1 MFSIS
6 RSDGRTIVALVATR
20 GRRELLLSRAIPSIF
35 RQTRLPDRIVV
46 VADHSKE
53 EMSGADMA
61 ALARQIQSLGDKSVS
76 VTVLRNVRTPRRAAG
91 AWNTGIDQ
99 LHRDARLVARPEL
112 CFVAI
117 LDDDDAWEPD
127 HLEACLEEAVAGDF
141 GMVAAGLIR
150 HEAPDDLGHRHAI
163 PHALDAREQFIRGQ
177 HIQGS
182 NLFVRLDAMLKAGCF
197 DEHLTSCTD
206 RDLCIRLAALP
217 DLRFGHVDK
226 HTVHH
231 FADVRPDR
239 LSAPSS
245 AAKLDGLT
253 RFWRKHADHFD
264 QSARGEA
271 SKRAHERFGWSL
283 QPPEVRVTDVPPLLS
298 PPRRVDMVIGFVTDA
313 KPRDHVSG
321 LLDDLHRLASDS
333 GISKVR
339 VVVIENGP
347 LPSGDER
354 PLRALVE
361 RFRTQGLDIHL
372 VTIEQQRED
381 WAQGRLIDTPDPTR
395 KRLPI
400 AVTRTVLNT
409 YVVRAAE
416 DITGAWAWILD
427 DDKRLAIHVDR
438 GDGRAVARPSPD
450 LAALCALQDAGVDV
464 VIGPDTDAAPLPFTA
479 TLRVQLVDLH
489 NYLRLLGGSAPNAP
503 LPDSSAADFAS
514 RATLRDTYYDLS
526 KHTEHLETPF
536 SLPRAADLQI
546 AGETLALI
554 ASKIDRLLAG
564 EPVFRPLRVTAQE
577 LTPSGGQ
584 ASAQRGGSTF
594 FFTPRVLFE
603 YPQTLARFGDR
614 YVRRSDMLTAQLMRD
629 QLGLNIVMHP
639 AAGVRHDRSTT
650 KRAKL
655 ENETLWED
663 VLGYA
668 LYRAANEIMQQ
679 RPPERRCEPLL
690 AWSPNELDTAVRLVK
705 KYISE
710 RLAALTLNGWRIV
723 GLAESVRHLATRL
736 AQAGSPWAAGEHTLH
751 LARIREEMDRI
762 CGNFKPS
769 AVAEFADRIR
779 NSVPDADIRSAFTSM
794 DGLISEY
801 RATLGA
807 VGVIDP
813 KWVAARERRARA
825 LLKTAYRVKSARL
838 LGTGGEGIVFTDEE
852 RVFKVFDLL
861 KRRSNHDTLATLTRF
876 RDQFEH
882 ARHLYP
888 LARVEVK
895 DGTLMVVYPFEPSEP
910 YAGGR
915 GTEMIGLLRECKA
928 NGIVFRN
935 MHPKNL
941 RVSATGLK
949 LIDYGSDIRAYSD
962 AGYRAMAERAWLTWR
977 WPHRAD
983 LEELMRR
990 SLIDKALPEL
1000 DGFERFWVALNE
1012 EKPSATRIVA
1022 ATVDDILLRTPAKR
1036 VLDYGCGKKAR
1047 SARRL
1052 AEAGLQTVGFD
1063 PGEGMP
1069 AKWAEQGPA
1078 PKNLILTT
1086 DRATALSHAPFDAAV
1101 CSLVIC
1107 ELGDGPEYERVLAD
1121 LRASIRDEG
1130 LLVISFCNP
1139 FGTFGGPTS
1148 LHRRRDLPVDMT
1160 YEDTFWY
1167 TENAETG
1174 VGRREFHRPLSRIER
1189 DLRRHG
1195 FEVERRVQSST
1206 VDTER
1211 FEPAS
1216 DFMTLVCRPIPV
1228 PQPPRMVSLVVKTCA
1243 MEATTLERQVAHL
1256 VAQLEG
1262 PRTFQERVLAID
1274 SLRDGFVRQHAGS
1287 DWSALQ
1293 KAAERLLRRGIIDRI
1308 VQGPGIGNES
1318 RRIVKEWFGIDSEE
1332 THTSQGA
1339 PLATPL
1345 LAMETCTG
1353 DYILQVDSDL
1363 LISRGDRAHDYLGE
1377 MIAAIEAT
1385 PYALTVSL
1393 NIPQPTSQP
1402 FTPGNDGGP
1411 WRVEA
1416 RGCLLHMARMM
1427 AARPFP
1433 NQLDADA
1440 PKLSWHRSMDL
1451 AAAAGHIVSFRG
1463 GDAQAAFIHPP
1474 NEFKRSVTDWM
1485 LLMDFVEQGH
1495 MPAEQMGRVELVGGP
1510 LLWVPRNRSEP
1521 FVFVITG
1528 RNVAPGRAARCLE
1541 SLASQHRQD
1550 WGAVIIDD
1558 GSSGLARESLRLAIE
1573 PWRER
1578 VTLIQ
1583 PRERRGQLANM
1594 TLAIRHVCTNPD
1606 SVIITLDLDDALIG
1620 KSVLDRLE
1628 NEYLK
1633 GADVTVGSMLRTD
1646 KHAEYPVVFD
1656 APRRSRG
1663 GNVWQH
1669 LRTFRRRLFDAIP
1682 DHDLKLGTRYVDI
1695 AVDWAFMLP
1704 IVEMAERPAW
1714 IREPLYLY
1722 EPSGLGKGSDR
1733 IDREQQI
1740 AAIVAKSPRR
1750 PHTIAS
1756 KETVLDPQQM
1766 SADVWPQDGGVL
1778 FLRHGERPSF
1788 AGLNAAEKDAVRLTD
1803 QGRDA
1808 ALRLGMALGGEV
1820 LIASSPVLRAV
1831 ETAAAIAEA
1840 MGVSDAEVRQIDA
1853 LVNFRIADTDTYELV
1868 KRRLGWAGLM
1878 TAWMDG
1884 SLDRNILIPCH
1895 DVARSAIDAALMA
1908 AEAAG
1913 RSRVVAVTHDFMIMA
1928 LLASLRGVRVTA
1940 VPYLGGVFVSLD
1952 EAQIMRKTEVIQ

>member
-1 MFSIS
+1 VISTS
-6 RSDGRTIVALVATR
+6 RSDGRTIVALVDTR
-20 GRRELLLSRAIPSIF
+20 DRRELLLSRAIPSVL
-35 RQTRLPDRIVV
+35 RQTRLPDRLVV
-46 VADHSKE
+46 VVDHSKE
-53 EMSGADMA
+53 EMSGAEMA
-61 ALARQIQSLGDKSVS
+61 ALARQIQSVGDKSVS
-76 VTVLRNVRTPRRAAG
+76 VTVLRNVRTARRAAG

-99 LHRDARLVARPEL
+99 LHRDARLLARPEL

-127 HLEACLEEAVAGDF
+127 HLEMCLEEAVAGDC
-141 GMVAAGLIR
+141 GMVASGLIR
-150 HEAPDDLGHRHAI
+150 HESPDDQGHRHAI
-163 PHALDAREQFIRGQ
+163 PQVLDAREQFMRGQ

-182 NLFVRLDAMLKAGCF
+182 NLFVRLDAILKAGCF
-197 DEHLTSCTD
+197 DEHLPSCTD

-217 DLRFGHVDK
+217 DLRFGRTEK

-231 FADVRPDR
+231 FADVRSDR

-253 RFWRKHADHFD
+253 RFWRKYADHFD
-264 QSARGEA
+264 EDARGEA
-271 SKRAHERFGWSL
+271 AKRAHERFGWSL
-283 QPPEVRVTDVPPLLS
+283 QPPEVRVTDIPPLLS
-298 PPRRVDMVIGFVTDA
+298 PPRRVGMVIGFVTDA
-313 KPRDHVSG
+313 KPRDHVHG
-321 LLDDLHRLASDS
+321 LLDDLHRLASDP
-333 GISKVR
+333 GISRVR

-354 PLRALVE
+354 PLRALVD
-361 RFRTQGLDIHL
+361 RFRADGLDIHL

-409 YVVRAAE
+409 YVARAMA
-416 DITGAWAWILD
+416 DIPNAWAWILD

-438 GDGRAVARPSPD
+438 GDGIAVSRPSPD
-450 LAALCALQDAGVDV
+450 LSTLCALQDAGVDV
-464 VIGPDTDAAPLPFTA
+464 VIGPDTEAAPLPFTA
-479 TLRVQLVDLH
+479 TLRVQLVDLNNH
-489 NYLRLLGGSAPNAP
+489 LRLLGSSAPNAE
-503 LPDSSAADFAS
+503 LPDRSCADFVA
-514 RATLRDTYYDLS
+514 RAILRDTYYDLS
-526 KHTEHLETPF
+526 KYTEHLETPF
-536 SLPRAADLQI
+536 SLPRETNRRNAA
-546 AGETLALI
+546 ETLAFV

-564 EPVFRPLRVTAQE
+564 EAIFRPLRVSSLE
-577 LTPSGGQ
+577 LSPSSGVT
-584 ASAQRGGSTF
+584 SAQRGGSTIF
-594 FFTPRVLFE
+594 FNPRVLLE

-614 YVRRSDMLTAQLMRD
+614 YVRRSDILISQLMRD

-639 AAGVRHDRSTT
+639 AAGVRHDRSST

-668 LYRAANEIMQQ
+668 LYRAANEVMQQ
-679 RPPERRCEPLL
+679 RLVNKRREPLL
-690 AWSPNELDTAVRLVK
+690 AWTSTELDTAVGLVK

-723 GLAESVRHLATRL
+723 GLAESVRHLAARL
-736 AQAGSPWAAGEHTLH
+736 AQAGSRWAVGEHTVH

-779 NSVPDADIRSAFTSM
+779 NSVPDADIRAAFTSM

-801 RATLGA
+801 RATLGDL
-807 VGVIDP
+807 GDIDQGL
-813 KWVAARERRARA
+813 AASRERRARA
-825 LLKTAYRVKSARL
+825 LLKAVYRVKSARL
-838 LGTGGEGIVFTDEE
+838 LGAGGEGIVFTDED
-852 RVFKVFDLL
+852 RVYKVFDLL
-861 KRRSNHDTLATLTRF
+861 KRRPNHDTLATLTHF

-882 ARHLYP
+882 AKHLYP

-895 DGTLMVVYPFEPSEP
+895 DGTLLVVYPFEPSEP

-915 GTEMIGLLRECKA
+915 GTEIIGLLRECKA

-941 RVSATGLK
+941 RVPATGLK
-949 LIDYGSDIRAYSD
+949 LIDYGSDVRSFTD
-962 AGYRAMAERAWLTWR
+962 AGYRSMAERAWLTWR

-990 SLIDKALPEL
+990 ALTDKALPEL
-1000 DGFERFWVALNE
+1000 DGFSRFWMALNE
-1012 EKPSATRIVA
+1012 DKPSATRIVA
-1022 ATVDDILLRTPAKR
+1022 AAVDDILLKSPAKR

-1063 PGEGMP
+1063 PGERMP
-1069 AKWAEQGPA
+1069 AKWAEQGPV

-1086 DRATALSHAPFDAAV
+1086 DRITALSHAPFDAAV

-1107 ELGDGPEYERVLAD
+1107 ELDDGSEYEQVLAD
-1121 LRASIRDEG
+1121 LRASVRDDG

-1148 LHRRRDLPVDMT
+1148 LHRRRDLPAGMT

-1174 VGRREFHRPLSRIER
+1174 AGRREFHRPLARVER
-1189 DLRRHG
+1189 DLLRHG
-1195 FEVERRVQSST
+1195 IQVDRRVESRT

-1216 DFMTLVCRPIPV
+1216 DFITLVCRPIPA
-1228 PQPPRMVSLVVKTCA
+1228 PQPPRKVSLVIKTCA
-1243 MEATTLERQVAHL
+1243 MEAATIERQVAHL

-1262 PRTFQERVLAID
+1262 PRTFDERVLAID

-1287 DWSALQ
+1287 DWNALQ
-1293 KAAERLLRRGIIDRI
+1293 EAGERLLRRGIIDRI
-1308 VQGPGIGNES
+1308 VQGPGVGGES
-1318 RRIVKEWFGIDSEE
+1318 RRIVKEWFGIDSDK

-1363 LISRGDRAHDYLGE
+1363 LISRGNRVHDYLGE

-1385 PYALTVSL
+1385 PLAVTVSL
-1393 NIPQPTSQP
+1393 NIPQPSSQP
-1402 FTPGNDGGP
+1402 FTPGNGGGP

-1416 RGCLLHMARMM
+1416 RGCLLHKARLM

-1440 PKLSWHRSMDL
+1440 PQHSWHRSIDI
-1451 AAAAGHIVSFRG
+1451 AAAAGHIVSMRG
-1463 GDAQAAFIHPP
+1463 GDAQTAFIHPP
-1474 NEFKRSVTDWM
+1474 NEFKRSVMDWM
-1485 LLMDFVEQGH
+1485 LLMDLVEQGH

-1528 RNVAPGRAARCLE
+1528 RNVPPGRAARCLE
-1541 SLASQHRQD
+1541 SLASQHRHD

-1558 GSSGLARESLRLAIE
+1558 GSSELARHSLRLAIE

-1594 TLAIRHVCTNPD
+1594 TLAIRHICTNPD

-1620 KSVLDRLE
+1620 SSVLDRLGT
-1628 NEYLK
+1628 EYLK

-1646 KHAEYPVVFD
+1646 KHAEYPVAFD
-1656 APRRSRG
+1656 TPRQSRG

-1669 LRTFRRRLFDAIP
+1669 LRTFRKRLFDAIP

-1733 IDREQQI
+1733 FEREQQI

-1750 PHTIAS
+1750 PQTGAS

-1803 QGRDA
+1803 QGRNA
-1808 ALRLGMALGGEV
+1808 ALRLGKALGSEV
-1820 LIASSPVLRAV
+1820 LLASSPVLRAV

-1840 MGVSDAEVRQIDA
+1840 MGVSEAEVRQIDA
-1853 LVNFRIADTDTYELV
+1853 LVNFRIADTDAYELV
-1868 KRRLGWAGLM
+1868 KRRLGWTGLM

-1884 SLDRNILIPCH
+1884 SLDRDILIPCH
-1895 DVARSAIDAALMA
+1895 DVARSAIDAALTA

-1913 RSRVVAVTHDFMIMA
+1913 RSRVVAITHDFMIMA

-1940 VPYLGGVFVSLD
+1940 VPYLGGVFVRLD
-1952 EAQIMRKTEVIQ
+1952 EAQIMRKMEVIQ

>member
-1 MFSIS
+1 MFPTS

-20 GRRELLLSRAIPSIF
+20 GRRELLLSRAIPSIL
-35 RQTRLPDRIVV
+35 RQTRLPDRLVV
-46 VADHSKE
+46 VVDHSKE

-61 ALARQIQSLGDKSVS
+61 ALARQIQSLGDKAVSVS
-76 VTVLRNVRTPRRAAG
+76 VLRNVRTPCRAAG

-127 HLEACLEEAVAGDF
+127 HLEACLEEAVAGDC

-150 HEAPDDLGHRHAI
+150 HEAPDDLGHRHSI

-197 DEHLTSCTD
+197 DEHLPSCTD

-226 HTVHH
+226 YTVHH

-264 QSARGEA
+264 EDARGEA

-283 QPPEVRVTDVPPLLS
+283 QPPELRVTDIPPLLS

-313 KPRDHVSG
+313 KPRDHVHG
-321 LLDDLHRLASDS
+321 LLDDLHRLASEP

-416 DITGAWAWILD
+416 DIPGAWAWILD

-479 TLRVQLVDLH
+479 TLRVQLVDLDNH
-489 NYLRLLGGSAPNAP
+489 LRLLGRSAPNAL
-503 LPDSSAADFAS
+503 LPDSSAADFVS

-536 SLPRAADLQI
+536 SLPRATDRQI
-546 AGETLALI
+546 AGETLSLI

-577 LTPSGGQ
+577 LTPSGGH

-629 QLGLNIVMHP
+629 QIGLNIVMHP

-679 RPPERRCEPLL
+679 RPPHNRRDPLL
-690 AWSPNELDTAVRLVK
+690 AWSPAELDTAVRLVK

-723 GLAESVRHLATRL
+723 GLAESVRHLAARL
-736 AQAGSPWAAGEHTLH
+736 AQAGSPWAAGEHPLH

-779 NSVPDADIRSAFTSM
+779 NSVPDADIRAAFTSM

-813 KWVAARERRARA
+813 TWVAARERRARA

-861 KRRSNHDTLATLTRF
+861 KRRANHDTLATLTQF

-915 GTEMIGLLRECKA
+915 GTEIIGLLRECKA

-949 LIDYGSDIRAYSD
+949 LIDYGSDIRPFTD

-1000 DGFERFWVALNE
+1000 DGFERFWLALNE

-1022 ATVDDILLRTPAKR
+1022 AIVDDILLKTPAKR

-1069 AKWAEQGPA
+1069 VKWAEQGPA
-1078 PKNLILTT
+1078 SKNLILTT
-1086 DRATALSHAPFDAAV
+1086 DRTTALSHAPFDAAV

-1107 ELGDGPEYERVLAD
+1107 ELGDGPAYERVLAD
-1121 LRASIRDEG
+1121 LRASVRDDG

-1148 LHRRRDLPVDMT
+1148 LHRRRDLPAGMT

-1174 VGRREFHRPLSRIER
+1174 AGRHEFHRPLARVER
-1189 DLRRHG
+1189 DLLRHG
-1195 FEVERRVQSST
+1195 IQVDRRVESRT

-1216 DFMTLVCRPIPV
+1216 DFITLVCRPIPV
-1228 PQPPRMVSLVVKTCA
+1228 PQPPRMVSLVIKTCA

-1287 DWSALQ
+1287 DWNALQ

-1308 VQGPGIGNES
+1308 VQGPRVGGES
-1318 RRIVKEWFGIDSEE
+1318 NRIVKEWFGIESDK

-1345 LAMETCTG
+1345 LAMETCAG

-1385 PYALTVSL
+1385 PHAVTVSL
-1393 NIPQPTSQP
+1393 NVPQPSSQP
-1402 FTPGNDGGP
+1402 FTPDNDGGP

-1416 RGCLLHMARMM
+1416 RGCLLHKARLM

-1433 NQLDADA
+1433 NELDADA
-1440 PKLSWHRSMDL
+1440 PQHSWHRSMDI
-1451 AAAAGHIVSFRG
+1451 AAAAGSIVSLRG
-1463 GDAQAAFIHPP
+1463 GGAQAAFIHPP
-1474 NEFKRSVTDWM
+1474 NEFKRSVVDWM
-1485 LLMDFVEQGH
+1485 LLVDLVEQGH
-1495 MPAEQMGRVELVGGP
+1495 VPAGQMGRVELVGGP

-1558 GSSGLARESLRLAIE
+1558 GSSGLARDSLRLAIE
-1573 PWRER
+1573 PWHER

-1594 TLAIRHVCTNPD
+1594 TLAIRHVCTNAD

-1620 KSVLDRLE
+1620 TSVLDRLE

-1646 KHAEYPVVFD
+1646 KHAEYPVAFE

-1682 DHDLKLGTRYVDI
+1682 DHDLKLDNRYVDI
-1695 AVDWAFMLP
+1695 AVDWAFMIP
-1704 IVEMAERPAW
+1704 IVEMAERPTW

-1722 EPSGLGKGSDR
+1722 EPSGLGKGADR
-1733 IDREQQI
+1733 AAREQQI
-1740 AAIVAKSPRR
+1740 AAIVAKPPRR
-1750 PHTIAS
+1750 PRTGAS
-1756 KETVLDPQQM
+1756 SASILDPQQIA
-1766 SADVWPQDGGVL
+1766 ADVWGQNGGVL

-1788 AGLNAAEKDAVRLTD
+1788 AGLDAVQRDAVKLTD
-1803 QGRDA
+1803 QGRDT
-1808 ALRLGMALGGEV
+1808 ALRLGRVLGNGV
-1820 LIASSPVLRAV
+1820 LIASSPVRRAV

-1840 MGVSDAEVRQIDA
+1840 VGVSKSEVRRIDA
-1853 LVNFRIADTDTYELV
+1853 LVNFRIADTDAYETV

-1884 SLDRNILIPCH
+1884 SLDRGILIPCH
-1895 DVARSAIDAALMA
+1895 DFARLAIDAALA
-1908 AEAAG
+1908 AGETAG

-1928 LLASLRGVRVTA
+1928 LMASLRGVRVTA
-1940 VPYLGGVFVSLD
+1940 VPYLGGVFVGLD
-1952 EAQIMRKTEVIQ
+1952 EAQTMRKPEIIQ